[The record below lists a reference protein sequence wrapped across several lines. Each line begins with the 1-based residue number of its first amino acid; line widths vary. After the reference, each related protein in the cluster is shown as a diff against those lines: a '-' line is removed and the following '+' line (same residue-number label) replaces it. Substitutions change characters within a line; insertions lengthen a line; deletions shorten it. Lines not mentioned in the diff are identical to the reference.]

1 MIKVSFFGL
10 LRINSGVKTL
20 EVEADTIKELFL
32 KIEQQS
38 GISVKTLQSCTMFI
52 NGKEK
57 KLNQKLHDGDQIVFM
72 PPVCGG

>member
-10 LRINSGVKTL
+10 LRINSGVKSL
-20 EVEADTIKELFL
+20 DVEADTIKELFL